1 VRIYNP
7 NMKKLDL
14 RTTSSHFIGYAVNS
28 KEFKFYCPSH
38 NTRIVESMNARFLKD
53 AEPSGSAHP
62 QRIELEEARELA
74 KSPPHKGRL
83 IVSRENHIDYPWP

>member
-1 VRIYNP
+1 
-7 NMKKLDL
+7 
-14 RTTSSHFIGYAVNS
+14 
-28 KEFKFYCPSH
+28 
-38 NTRIVESMNARFLKD
+38 MNARFLKD